1 MPLAQCIAMLAL
13 DAELQNM
20 LLDAG
25 VLWFL
30 VHFIFQYDYTL
41 EEGGVERAKESNK
54 QVRPALPGLW
64 FFLLFTPVNANCRV
78 LMCESDK
85 GPRV

>member
-1 MPLAQCIAMLAL
+1 MLAL

-25 VLWFL
+25 ALWFL

-54 QVRPALPGLW
+54 QVRPALRGLCY
-64 FFLLFTPVNANCRV
+64 LFR
-78 LMCESDK
+78 
-85 GPRV
+85 PRMQIVGYCIDM